1 MVESAKNILIY
12 RSGTQVHMFDFGI
25 GSTELML
32 IAVVALIVIGP
43 RDLPKVLRTVGQ
55 VMTKVRAMAR
65 EFQGHIEEAAK
76 DSGLDDLK
84 KDISKATNFD
94 MNETLSDIAR
104 EPGKVSTPAAKE
116 APKTTSEPAGK
127 PAEKA
132 AAAKKTTAKKTA
144 VKKTAARKAA
154 VAKDKTA

>member
-1 MVESAKNILIY
+1 
-12 RSGTQVHMFDFGI
+12 MFDFGL

-32 IAVVALIVIGP
+32 IAIVALIVIGP

-65 EFQGHIEEAAK
+65 EFQGHIEDAAK

-94 MNETLSDIAR
+94 VNETLSDITR
-104 EPGKVSTPAAKE
+104 EPGKVSPPASKDAPETAPEPEAKHAKKAAVPKKPAARK
-116 APKTTSEPAGK
+116 
-127 PAEKA
+127 
-132 AAAKKTTAKKTA
+132 AAAKKS
-144 VKKTAARKAA
+144 AARKPA

>member
-1 MVESAKNILIY
+1 
-12 RSGTQVHMFDFGI
+12 MFDFGI

-65 EFQGHIEEAAK
+65 EFQGHIEDAAK

-94 MNETLSDIAR
+94 MNETLSDITR
-104 EPGKVSTPAAKE
+104 EPGKVSKPASKEAPAATPEPAAKPAKKAATRKKA
-116 APKTTSEPAGK
+116 APK
-127 PAEKA
+127 
-132 AAAKKTTAKKTA
+132 KKTA
-144 VKKTAARKAA
+144 VK
-154 VAKDKTA
+154 DKTA

>member
-1 MVESAKNILIY
+1 
-12 RSGTQVHMFDFGI
+12 MFDFGI

-65 EFQGHIEEAAK
+65 EFQGHIEDAAK

-94 MNETLSDIAR
+94 MNETLSDISR
-104 EPGKVSTPAAKE
+104 EPGKVSTPAEKQ
-116 APKTTSEPAGK
+116 APVTSSEPAAK
-127 PAEKA
+127 PAGK
-132 AAAKKTTAKKTA
+132 AAAKKPAAKKPAKAKAASKKAAPAKDTTA
-144 VKKTAARKAA
+144 
-154 VAKDKTA
+154 

>member
-1 MVESAKNILIY
+1 
-12 RSGTQVHMFDFGI
+12 MFDFGI

-65 EFQGHIEEAAK
+65 EFQGHIEDAAK

-94 MNETLSDIAR
+94 VNETLSDIAR
-104 EPGKVSTPAAKE
+104 EPGKVSKPASKEAPAAAPEPAAKP
-116 APKTTSEPAGK
+116 ARKTATSKK
-127 PAEKA
+127 PASKKKA
-132 AAAKKTTAKKTA
+132 AA
-144 VKKTAARKAA
+144 R
-154 VAKDKTA
+154 DKTA

>member
-1 MVESAKNILIY
+1 
-12 RSGTQVHMFDFGI
+12 MFDFGI

-65 EFQGHIEEAAK
+65 EFQGHIEDAAK
-76 DSGLDDLK
+76 DTGLDDLK

-104 EPGKVSTPAAKE
+104 EPGKVSPPPSKE
-116 APKTTSEPAGK
+116 APKTPPEAEAKPEVEAKPGK
-127 PAEKA
+127 KTVAPKKA
-132 AAAKKTTAKKTA
+132 AAS
-144 VKKTAARKAA
+144 KTAAKKAA

>member
-1 MVESAKNILIY
+1 
-12 RSGTQVHMFDFGI
+12 MFDFGL

-55 VMTKVRAMAR
+55 VVTKVRAMAR
-65 EFQGHIEEAAK
+65 EFQGHIEDAAK

-94 MNETLSDIAR
+94 MNETLSDISR
-104 EPGKVSTPAAKE
+104 EPGKVSTPPEKE
-116 APKTTSEPAGK
+116 APKATSEPAAK
-127 PAEKA
+127 PAKKA
-132 AAAKKTTAKKTA
+132 STPKKATAGKAK
-144 VKKTAARKAA
+144 ARKTA
-154 VAKDKTA
+154 VAKDTTA

>member
-1 MVESAKNILIY
+1 
-12 RSGTQVHMFDFGI
+12 MFDFGI

-65 EFQGHIEEAAK
+65 EFQGHIEDAAK
-76 DSGLDDLK
+76 DVGLDDLK

-94 MNETLSDIAR
+94 VNETLSDITR
-104 EPGKVSTPAAKE
+104 EPGKVSTPAAKDAPGTTPEPE
-116 APKTTSEPAGK
+116 AKSAEKTVTPKKATPPKKAAPAK
-127 PAEKA
+127 KA
-132 AAAKKTTAKKTA
+132 AATK
-144 VKKTAARKAA
+144 KAA
-154 VAKDKTA
+154 PRKSAAAKDKTA

>member
-1 MVESAKNILIY
+1 
-12 RSGTQVHMFDFGI
+12 MFDFGI

-65 EFQGHIEEAAK
+65 EFQGHIEDAAK

-94 MNETLSDIAR
+94 MNETLSDITR
-104 EPGKVSTPAAKE
+104 EPGKVSTPASKE
-116 APKTTSEPAGK
+116 APKPKPEPEAK
-127 PAEKA
+127 PAREA
-132 AAAKKTTAKKTA
+132 AAPKKTTAKKTA
-144 VKKTAARKAA
+144 VKKSPARKTA

>member
-1 MVESAKNILIY
+1 
-12 RSGTQVHMFDFGI
+12 MFDFGI

-76 DSGLDDLK
+76 DTGLDDLK

-104 EPGKVSTPAAKE
+104 EPGKVSTPASKE
-116 APKTTSEPAGK
+116 APKPTPEPDAK
-127 PAEKA
+127 PAKEA
-132 AAAKKTTAKKTA
+132 AVSKKTATKKTA
-144 VKKTAARKAA
+144 VKKAGAKKAA

>member
-1 MVESAKNILIY
+1 
-12 RSGTQVHMFDFGI
+12 MFDFGI

-65 EFQGHIEEAAK
+65 EFQGHIEDAAK
-76 DSGLDDLK
+76 ESGLDDLK

-116 APKTTSEPAGK
+116 APKPAPEPEAK
-127 PAEKA
+127 PAKKA
-132 AAAKKTTAKKTA
+132 AAAKKTPARKTPAK
-144 VKKTAARKAA
+144 KAA

>member
-1 MVESAKNILIY
+1 
-12 RSGTQVHMFDFGI
+12 MFDFGI

-104 EPGKVSTPAAKE
+104 EPGKVSTPASKD
-116 APKTTSEPAGK
+116 APKTTPEPEAK
-127 PAEKA
+127 PAKEA
-132 AAAKKTTAKKTA
+132 AAPKKTAAKKTAAKKSA

>member
-1 MVESAKNILIY
+1 
-12 RSGTQVHMFDFGI
+12 MFDFGI

-65 EFQGHIEEAAK
+65 EFQGHIEDAAK

-94 MNETLSDIAR
+94 MNETLSDISR
-104 EPGKVSTPAAKE
+104 EPGKVSTPAEKE
-116 APKTTSEPAGK
+116 APKTSSEPAAKAATK
-127 PAEKA
+127 PAGKA
-132 AAAKKTTAKKTA
+132 VAKKPAAKKPAKAKAAAKKTAP
-144 VKKTAARKAA
+144 
-154 VAKDKTA
+154 AKDTTA

>member
-1 MVESAKNILIY
+1 
-12 RSGTQVHMFDFGI
+12 MFDFGI

-65 EFQGHIEEAAK
+65 EFQGHIEDAAK

-104 EPGKVSTPAAKE
+104 EPGKVSTPASQEAPKATPEPDAKPAKE
-116 APKTTSEPAGK
+116 AAVPKKT
-127 PAEKA
+127 
-132 AAAKKTTAKKTA
+132 AAKKTTAKKTA
-144 VKKTAARKAA
+144 AKKAA

>member
-1 MVESAKNILIY
+1 
-12 RSGTQVHMFDFGI
+12 MFDFGL

-65 EFQGHIEEAAK
+65 EFQGHIEDAAK

-94 MNETLSDIAR
+94 MNETLSDISR
-104 EPGKVSTPAAKE
+104 EPGKVSPPPEKE
-116 APKTTSEPAGK
+116 APKTSAD
-127 PAEKA
+127 
-132 AAAKKTTAKKTA
+132 AAAKPASKATAKKPAAKTA
-144 VKKTAARKAA
+144 AKAKATTKKTAP
-154 VAKDKTA
+154 AKDTTA

>member
-1 MVESAKNILIY
+1 
-12 RSGTQVHMFDFGI
+12 MFDFGI

-65 EFQGHIEEAAK
+65 EFQGHIEDAAK

-94 MNETLSDIAR
+94 VNETLSDITR
-104 EPGKVSTPAAKE
+104 EPGKVSPPASKE
-116 APKTTSEPAGK
+116 APEAKAKAETK
-127 PAEKA
+127 PAKKPAKPKKSASTKKA
-132 AAAKKTTAKKTA
+132 TAEGKSA
-144 VKKTAARKAA
+144 
-154 VAKDKTA
+154 

>member
-1 MVESAKNILIY
+1 
-12 RSGTQVHMFDFGI
+12 MFDFGI

-65 EFQGHIEEAAK
+65 EFQGHIEDAAK
-76 DSGLDDLK
+76 DTGLDDLK

-116 APKTTSEPAGK
+116 APEARSEPVAK
-127 PAEKA
+127 PSKKSAATKKA
-132 AAAKKTTAKKTA
+132 TAPKTAAKKTSA
-144 VKKTAARKAA
+144 
-154 VAKDKTA
+154 AKDTTA

>member
-1 MVESAKNILIY
+1 
-12 RSGTQVHMFDFGI
+12 MFDFGI

-76 DSGLDDLK
+76 DTGLDDLK

-104 EPGKVSTPAAKE
+104 EPGKVSTPASKE
-116 APKTTSEPAGK
+116 APKPTPEPEAKPEPKAK
-127 PAEKA
+127 PAKETA
-132 AAAKKTTAKKTA
+132 APKKPAAKKTAAKKS
-144 VKKTAARKAA
+144 A

>member
-1 MVESAKNILIY
+1 
-12 RSGTQVHMFDFGI
+12 MFDFGI

-65 EFQGHIEEAAK
+65 EFQGHIEDAAK
-76 DSGLDDLK
+76 ESGLDDLK

-104 EPGKVSTPAAKE
+104 EPGKVSTPASKE
-116 APKTTSEPAGK
+116 APKPTPEPEVK
-127 PAEKA
+127 PAKKA
-132 AAAKKTTAKKTA
+132 AEPKKTAAKKTTAKKTA
-144 VKKTAARKAA
+144 AKKAA

>member
-1 MVESAKNILIY
+1 
-12 RSGTQVHMFDFGI
+12 MFDFGI

-65 EFQGHIEEAAK
+65 EFQGHIEDAAK

-94 MNETLSDIAR
+94 MNETLSDITR
-104 EPGKVSTPAAKE
+104 EPGKVSTPASKE
-116 APKTTSEPAGK
+116 APKVTTEAGTKPEAEIK
-127 PAEKA
+127 PAKKA
-132 AAAKKTTAKKTA
+132 AAPKKTATKKTTAKKA
-144 VKKTAARKAA
+144 AAKKPA

>member
-1 MVESAKNILIY
+1 
-12 RSGTQVHMFDFGI
+12 MFDFGI

-65 EFQGHIEEAAK
+65 EFQGHIEDAAK
-76 DSGLDDLK
+76 ESGLDDLK

-116 APKTTSEPAGK
+116 APQPTPEPEAK
-127 PAEKA
+127 PAKKA
-132 AAAKKTTAKKTA
+132 AAAKKTPARKTPAK
-144 VKKTAARKAA
+144 KAA